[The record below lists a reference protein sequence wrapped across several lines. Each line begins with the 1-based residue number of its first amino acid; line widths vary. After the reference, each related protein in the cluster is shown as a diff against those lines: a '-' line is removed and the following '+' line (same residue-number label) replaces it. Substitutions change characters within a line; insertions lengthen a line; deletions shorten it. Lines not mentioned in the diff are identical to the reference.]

1 MRIFNADGSEAMMRG
16 NKIRCVGKYVYDK
29 RYTDKKRLKIETLS
43 GKKYLSLQTW
53 GGKVTE
59 VTVSMWKSMPDP
71 PVTLNTAYGGVKIT
85 PVSMGSKN
93 FFYFFLGLVCDAA

>member
-43 GKKYLSLQTW
+43 GEKYLSLQTW

-59 VTVSMWKSMPDP
+59 VTVSMWKSMADP

-85 PVSMGSKN
+85 PVSIDRKS
-93 FFYFFLGLVCDAA
+93 VV

>member
-16 NKIRCVGKYVYDK
+16 NKIRCVG
-29 RYTDKKRLKIETLS
+29 
-43 GKKYLSLQTW
+43 KYLSLQTW

-71 PVTLNTAYGGVKIT
+71 PVTLNTAYGVVKIT

-93 FFYFFLGLVCDAA
+93 LFYFFLGLVCDAA